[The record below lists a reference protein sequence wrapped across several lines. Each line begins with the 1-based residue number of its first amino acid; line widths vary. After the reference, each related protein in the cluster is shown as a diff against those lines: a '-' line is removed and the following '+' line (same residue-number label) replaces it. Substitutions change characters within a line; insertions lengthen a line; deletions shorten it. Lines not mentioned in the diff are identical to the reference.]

1 MYSGIYD
8 YLEESTRP
16 GEKIAYTLSVRSYLF
31 YGKDI
36 SRKVV
41 YEPPTMTDSAAWI
54 EKLRKDGVTMLA
66 VGPLG
71 DWQSMPE
78 RRSIE
83 ALGGAFTRVFGDDIT
98 KNPVLYRL
106 EPGIL

>member
-1 MYSGIYD
+1 MALALIALLILASAARYQRDKNRHEVYSGIYD

-16 GEKIAYTLSVRSYLF
+16 GEKIAYILSFRSYLF

-66 VGPLG
+66 VGPL
-71 DWQSMPE
+71 
-78 RRSIE
+78 
-83 ALGGAFTRVFGDDIT
+83 
-98 KNPVLYRL
+98 
-106 EPGIL
+106 